1 MQAVQFRGS
10 EKIGKEGGSSKPPH
24 PSFPETFLGGMMI
37 LKKWRGALKQM
48 RRSLRSALRKRRIVA
63 RDFSDAERWDLDF
76 WQSQT
81 PEARL
86 SAFVAIRNDVAKVLA
101 ARGTSARR
109 ITGEDDW
116 MP

>member
-1 MQAVQFRGS
+1 MD
-10 EKIGKEGGSSKPPH
+10 I
-24 PSFPETFLGGMMI
+24 TD
-37 LKKWRGALKQM
+37 
-48 RRSLRSALRKRRIVA
+48 RSALRKRRIVAHVA

-86 SAFVAIRNDVAKVLA
+86 SALVAIRNDVAKVLA

>member
-1 MQAVQFRGS
+1 MDIAD
-10 EKIGKEGGSSKPPH
+10 
-24 PSFPETFLGGMMI
+24 
-37 LKKWRGALKQM
+37 
-48 RRSLRSALRKRRIVA
+48 RSALRKRRIMAHVA

-86 SAFVAIRNDVAKVLA
+86 SALVAIRNDVAKVLA
-101 ARGTSARR
+101 ARGTSAR
-109 ITGEDDW
+109 IPVEDDW